1 MYGGAICLGEV
12 MSESGAALWLA
23 KHAFEG
29 TTQSPTIFLLLVA
42 ILSTVL
48 TNFMSNSAVIAVL
61 LPPALSMS
69 GTYGISPS
77 MVAMTVI
84 LASNFAFML
93 PIGTP
98 ASAVAYSSRFIS
110 IGEMV
115 RTGSLLSLLGV
126 VAFATLLF
134 FYWPLLGYH

>member
-12 MSESGAALWLA
+12 MSHSGAALWLA
-23 KHAFEG
+23 KHAFE
-29 TTQSPTIFLLLVA
+29 SIAHSSAAFLLLVA
-42 ILSTVL
+42 VLSTVL

-69 GTYGISPS
+69 DTYGLSPS

-84 LASNFAFML
+84 LTSNFAFIL

-98 ASAVAYSSRFIS
+98 ASAIAYSSRFIS

-115 RTGSLLSLLGV
+115 RTGSLLSLFGL

-134 FYWPLLGYH
+134 FYWPILGYH

>member
-12 MSESGAALWLA
+12 MSQSGAALWLA

-29 TTQSPTIFLLLVA
+29 TTQSPTVFLLLVA
-42 ILSTVL
+42 VLSTLL
-48 TNFMSNSAVIAVL
+48 TNCMSNSAVIAVL

-69 GTYGISPS
+69 DSYGISPS

-84 LASNFAFML
+84 LTSNFAFML

-98 ASAVAYSSRFIS
+98 ASAVAYSSRFIT

-115 RTGSLLSLLGV
+115 RTGSLLSFLGMV
-126 VAFATLLF
+126 SFMLLLF
-134 FYWPLLGYH
+134 FYWPMLGYH

>member
-12 MSESGAALWLA
+12 MSQSGAALWLA

-29 TTQSPTIFLLLVA
+29 ITHSPTVFLLLVA
-42 ILSTVL
+42 VLSTLL
-48 TNFMSNSAVIAVL
+48 TNCMSNSAVIAVL

-69 GTYGISPS
+69 DSYGISPS

-84 LASNFAFML
+84 LTSNFAFML

-98 ASAVAYSSRFIS
+98 ASAVAYSSRFIT
-110 IGEMV
+110 IGEMI
-115 RTGSLLSLLGV
+115 RTGSLLSFLGM
-126 VAFATLLF
+126 VAFMMLLF
-134 FYWPLLGYH
+134 FYWPMLGYH

>member
-12 MSESGAALWLA
+12 MSQSGAALWLA
-23 KHAFEG
+23 KHAFES
-29 TTQSPTIFLLLVA
+29 TAHNPTVFLLLVA
-42 ILSTVL
+42 VLSTLL
-48 TNFMSNSAVIAVL
+48 TNCMSNSAVIAIL

-69 GTYGISPS
+69 DSYGISPS

-84 LASNFAFML
+84 LTSNFAFML

-98 ASAVAYSSRFIS
+98 ASAVAYSSRFIT

-115 RTGSLLSLLGV
+115 RTGSLLSFLGMV
-126 VAFATLLF
+126 SFMLLLF
-134 FYWPLLGYH
+134 FYWPMLGYH

>member
-12 MSESGAALWLA
+12 KSQSGAALWLA
-23 KHAFEG
+23 QHAFEKVAH
-29 TTQSPTIFLLLVA
+29 TPTVFLLLVA
-42 ILSTVL
+42 VLSTAL

-69 GTYGISPS
+69 DTYGISPS
-77 MVAMTVI
+77 MVAMSVI
-84 LASNFAFML
+84 LTSNFAFIL

-110 IGEMV
+110 IWEMV
-115 RTGSLLSLLGV
+115 RTGSLLSLLGM
-126 VAFATLLF
+126 VAFALLLF
-134 FYWPLLGYH
+134 FYWPILGYQ

>member
-1 MYGGAICLGEV
+1 
-12 MSESGAALWLA
+12 MSQSGAALWLA

-29 TTQSPTIFLLLVA
+29 TDHTPTIFLLLVA

-69 GTYGISPS
+69 DTYGISPS

-84 LASNFAFML
+84 LTSNFAFML

-115 RTGSLLSLLGV
+115 RTGSLLSLLGM

>member
-1 MYGGAICLGEV
+1 
-12 MSESGAALWLA
+12 
-23 KHAFEG
+23 
-29 TTQSPTIFLLLVA
+29 
-42 ILSTVL
+42 
-48 TNFMSNSAVIAVL
+48 L

-69 GTYGISPS
+69 DTYGISSS

-84 LASNFAFML
+84 LTSNFAFML

-98 ASAVAYSSRFIS
+98 ASAIAYSSRFIS

-115 RTGSLLSLLGV
+115 RTGSLLSLLGM